1 MTQTKIQYRPR
12 GPARFEHQRRA
23 LRRIIETRGRC
34 ALLMEPGVGKTA
46 VAIDY
51 ASLLAL
57 KADRPIRVL
66 VLAPV
71 VALDSWVGQAVEF
84 SAHGVAVWAEALGGK
99 VLQRAEA
106 LTTRRASFSE
116 PSEGLRRS
124 IAWAGVTHDGKPVE
138 SSLSAR
144 RRHWGDFYEG
154 LGVPR
159 PGVVLEVLS
168 LDSLSHKRQVSASR
182 TSTDKVVDAIKSFR
196 PDLVI
201 VDESH
206 RLKSASSNVS
216 RAAARI
222 GKLCPRRLILT
233 GTVMPHS
240 PMDVWGQWRFLEPE
254 AFYIPDKRLPSGRRP
269 MSFGAFQDR
278 YGVFGGWQGRQVI
291 GYKNLGE
298 MQAVMEANSIVVKK
312 ADALDLPPV
321 MDVTV
326 PVHLSPTE
334 RKVYD
339 DMKDQ
344 LATVMSDGTFASVP
358 NRLAQMM
365 RLRQITSGYL
375 PDDNG
380 VTRIIGSS
388 KVDAAISTVTDT
400 LAGQRRV
407 VVFAHFRQEVAS
419 LADRLRHDEPKTE
432 VMTITGDTP
441 PREREAL
448 RKRFGSDEEQRI
460 VLVAQM
466 RTLSLAVNELVSAS
480 HAVFTS
486 LSERRDD
493 VVQARD
499 RLNRLGQTGQSV
511 TFWNVEVPGSVDEVI
526 RKAHLERES
535 IEAALLAY
543 IRGDQASPGSASV
556 S

>member
-1 MTQTKIQYRPR
+1 
-12 GPARFEHQRRA
+12 
-23 LRRIIETRGRC
+23 
-34 ALLMEPGVGKTA
+34 
-46 VAIDY
+46 
-51 ASLLAL
+51 
-57 KADRPIRVL
+57 
-66 VLAPV
+66 
-71 VALDSWVGQAVEF
+71 
-84 SAHGVAVWAEALGGK
+84 
-99 VLQRAEA
+99 
-106 LTTRRASFSE
+106 
-116 PSEGLRRS
+116 
-124 IAWAGVTHDGKPVE
+124 
-138 SSLSAR
+138 
-144 RRHWGDFYEG
+144 
-154 LGVPR
+154 
-159 PGVVLEVLS
+159 
-168 LDSLSHKRQVSASR
+168 
-182 TSTDKVVDAIKSFR
+182 VVDAIKIFQ

-222 GKLCPRRLILT
+222 GRLCPRRLILT

-240 PMDVWGQWRFLEPE
+240 PMDVWAQWRFLEPE
-254 AFYIPDKRLPSGRRP
+254 AFYSPDSRLPGGRKP

-291 GYKNLGE
+291 AYKNLGE
-298 MQAVMEANSIVVKK
+298 MQKVMEANSIVVRK

-321 MDVTV
+321 MDITV
-326 PVHLSPTE
+326 PVHLSPAE
-334 RKVYD
+334 QRAYD
-339 DMKDQ
+339 DMKGQ

-388 KVDAAISTVTDT
+388 KVDAATSTVMDT

-407 VVFAHFRQEVAS
+407 VVFAHFRQEVAA
-419 LADRLRHDEPKTE
+419 LADRLRYYEPKSE

-441 PREREAL
+441 PKEREAL
-448 RKRFGSDEEQRI
+448 RKRFGSDEKQRI
-460 VLVAQM
+460 ILVAQM

-499 RLNRLGQTGQSV
+499 RLNRLGQKGPSV

-526 RKAHLERES
+526 RKAHLTRES
-535 IEAALLAY
+535 IETALLAY
-543 IRGDQASPGSASV
+543 IRGDQAGK
-556 S
+556 

>member
-1 MTQTKIQYRPR
+1 MTQNKILYRPR
-12 GPARFEHQRRA
+12 GPVRFEHQRRA

-34 ALLMEPGVGKTA
+34 ALLLDPGTGKTA

-57 KADRPIRVL
+57 KANRPVRVL

-71 VALDSWVGQAVEF
+71 VALDSWVGQATAF
-84 SAHGVAVWAEALGGK
+84 ASHDVAVWAEALGGT
-99 VLQRAEA
+99 VLQRADA
-106 LTTRRASFSE
+106 LVQRRAASSD

-124 IAWAGVTHDGKPVE
+124 VSWAGLTKEGQPV
-138 SSLSAR
+138 SDAYKDR
-144 RRHWGDFYEG
+144 RKHWRTFDSWSTT
-154 LGVPR
+154 
-159 PGVVLEVLS
+159 PGIVLEVLS

-182 TSTDKVVDAIKSFR
+182 TSTDKVVDAIKSFQ

-222 GKLCPRRLILT
+222 GKLCSRRLILT
-233 GTVMPHS
+233 GTIMPHS
-240 PMDVWGQWRFLEPE
+240 PMDVWAQWRFLEPE
-254 AFYIPDKRLPSGRRP
+254 AFYLPDTRQKTGRKP

-291 GYKNLGE
+291 AYKNLGE
-298 MQAVMEANSIVVKK
+298 MQKVMEENSIVVRK

-326 PVHLSPTE
+326 PVRLSPAE
-334 RKVYD
+334 RRAYD

-344 LATVMSDGTFASVP
+344 LATVMSDGVSASVP

-388 KVDAAISTVTDT
+388 KVDAATATVTDT

-407 VVFAHFRQEVAS
+407 VVFAHFRQEVAA
-419 LADRLRHDEPKTE
+419 LADRLRHDEPKTV

-441 PREREAL
+441 PKEREAL
-448 RKRFGSDEEQRI
+448 RKRFGSDEKQRI

-535 IEAALLAY
+535 IESALLAY
-543 IRGDQASPGSASV
+543 IRAGLDTPSV

>member
-1 MTQTKIQYRPR
+1 MTEKRIQYRPR
-12 GPARFEHQRRA
+12 GPVRFEHQKQA

-34 ALLMEPGVGKTA
+34 ALLLEPGTGKTA

-57 KADRPIRVL
+57 KAERSIRVL

-71 VALDSWVGQAVEF
+71 VALDSWVGQTSGFA
-84 SAHGVAVWAEALGGK
+84 SHGVAVWAEALGGT

-106 LTTRRASFSE
+106 LAGRRASSSD
-116 PSEGLRRS
+116 PSEGLRRAIS
-124 IAWAGVTHDGKPVE
+124 WAGVTRTGEAV
-138 SSLSAR
+138 SSTSRAR
-144 RRHWGDFYEG
+144 RAHWGDFYEG
-154 LGVPR
+154 PWQSA
-159 PGVVLEVLS
+159 PGLVLEVVS

-182 TSTDKVVDAIKSFR
+182 TSTDKVVDAIKIFQ

-222 GKLCPRRLILT
+222 GRLCPRRLILT

-240 PMDVWGQWRFLEPE
+240 PMDVWAQWRFLEPE
-254 AFYIPDKRLPSGRRP
+254 AFYSPDSRLPGGRKP

-291 GYKNLGE
+291 AYKNLGE
-298 MQAVMEANSIVVKK
+298 MQKVMEANSIVVRK

-321 MDVTV
+321 MDITV
-326 PVHLSPTE
+326 PVHLSPAE
-334 RKVYD
+334 QRAYD
-339 DMKDQ
+339 DMKGQ

-388 KVDAAISTVTDT
+388 KVDAATSTVMDT

-407 VVFAHFRQEVAS
+407 VVFAHFRQEVAA
-419 LADRLRHDEPKTE
+419 LADRLRYYEPKSE

-441 PREREAL
+441 PKEREAL
-448 RKRFGSDEEQRI
+448 RKRFGSDEKQRI
-460 VLVAQM
+460 ILVAQM

-499 RLNRLGQTGQSV
+499 RLNRLGQKGPSV

-526 RKAHLERES
+526 RKAHLTRES
-535 IEAALLAY
+535 IETALLAY
-543 IRGDQASPGSASV
+543 IRGDQAGK
-556 S
+556 